1 MLIKLFLLSLLIV
14 AVASMA
20 LSFAMLWNNNSDIA
34 NEIEPRQ
41 TNGSAC
47 GACGIKDLGTCSH
60 ES

>member
-1 MLIKLFLLSLLIV
+1 MLIKLFLFSFLIV

-34 NEIEPRQ
+34 KEIDSLQ
-41 TNGSAC
+41 TSGSAC
-47 GACGIKDLGTCSH
+47 GAYGIKYLGTCFH